1 MEEENSNSF
10 IYVIISIMGGLM
22 AFGILQFPA
31 STNPMPIVLVEFLA
45 LGTVIFAC
53 SKKTGIIP
61 CLAVVWV
68 LFCILIFVYSLK

>member
-1 MEEENSNSF
+1 MDEENSNSI
-10 IYVIISIMGGLM
+10 IYVIISIIGGLI

-31 STNPMPIVLVEFLA
+31 STNPMPIILIEFLA
-45 LGTVIFAC
+45 LGIVIFAC

-68 LFCILIFVYSLK
+68 LFCIVILYYALK